1 MLEDLYRQIEDA
13 EATMRGAQA
22 RLGNIKQ
29 AQEEMTGIVGRGE
42 ALDGLVSI
50 EATTADGLRALD
62 LNPRVMRLP
71 STELAEGILEAIRA
85 ANDDLRAQMQ
95 DMFRRTGAIADEREA
110 VDVEQLQARLQGASQ
125 RFTSSAR
132 SAAEEI
138 AYGQQLR
145 RR

>member
-1 MLEDLYRQIEDA
+1 
-13 EATMRGAQA
+13 
-22 RLGNIKQ
+22 GNIKQ
-29 AQEEMTGIVGRGE
+29 AQEEMAGIVGRGE

-50 EATTADGLRALD
+50 EATTADGLRALV

-85 ANDDLRAQMQ
+85 ANDDLRAPMQ
-95 DMFRRTGAIADEREA
+95 NMVRRTGAIADEREA
-110 VDVEQLQARLQGASQ
+110 GDVEQLQARLQGASQ